1 MPITSMTAQ
10 NKVQTKSVGGA
21 IQTASKDMKRIPF
34 DLEKAKAG
42 AKIVTR
48 DGAAVE
54 MTIFHDGYFLGTFET
69 EEHGKL
75 ACAWNN
81 NGKTYNTTPNKPYYL
96 DLELLVEE

>member
-1 MPITSMTAQ
+1 
-10 NKVQTKSVGGA
+10 
-21 IQTASKDMKRIPF
+21 MKRIPF

-48 DGAAVE
+48 ESADVE
-54 MTIFHDGYFLGTFET
+54 KNIFHDGYFLGTYET
-69 EEHGKL
+69 KEYGKL

-81 NGKTYNTTPNKPYYL
+81 NGKTYNKTPNKPYYL

>member
-1 MPITSMTAQ
+1 
-10 NKVQTKSVGGA
+10 
-21 IQTASKDMKRIPF
+21 MKRIPF

-54 MTIFHDGYFLGTFET
+54 INIFHDGYFLGTFET
-69 EEHGKL
+69 KEHGKL
-75 ACAWNN
+75 AGAWYN
-81 NGKTYNTTPNKPYYL
+81 NGKTYQTTPDKSYYL